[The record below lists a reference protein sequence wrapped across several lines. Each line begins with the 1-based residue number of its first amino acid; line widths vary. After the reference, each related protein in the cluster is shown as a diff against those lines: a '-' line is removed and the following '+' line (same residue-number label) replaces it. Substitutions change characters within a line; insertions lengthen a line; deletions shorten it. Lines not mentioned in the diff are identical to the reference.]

1 MPRTN
6 LWGIPSE
13 ANDLPRTRDA
23 QCSIETP
30 QFPFICE
37 MITLHAHDELPY
49 VFDLEQQ
56 ELLELTLRS
65 DIPVDV
71 LLCDMADCERWIDSG
86 YAHEIALL
94 VHLEAE
100 DVLRFTAP
108 QAGECT
114 VLQMNWNG
122 GAADLAVEI
131 PKPSGPGASF
141 AFRYRHPLGKYPMC
155 LALSAR

>member
-1 MPRTN
+1 MPRIN
-6 LWGIPSE
+6 LRGFPSE
-13 ANDLPRTRDA
+13 ATDLAGNRDA
-23 QCSIETP
+23 QCTIETT

-37 MITLHAHDELPY
+37 AITLHAHDELPY

-56 ELLELTLRS
+56 ELLELTQRS

-86 YAHEIALL
+86 YDPEIALL

-100 DVLRFTAP
+100 DVLRFTAT
-108 QAGECT
+108 QAGECA

-122 GAADLAVEI
+122 GAADLAIEI
-131 PKPSGPGASF
+131 PD
-141 AFRYRHPLGKYPMC
+141 L
-155 LALSAR
+155 LAQALR